1 MSESAQPAPLA
12 DAGGE
17 RLRLPPHSITA
28 EQAVLG
34 GLMLDNEAWDR
45 VADRVSEE
53 DFYRRDHRLIF
64 RAIAALAEAG
74 RPFDVVTLSEWLDGQ
89 GLLEE
94 AGGLAYLG
102 TLAKDT
108 PSAANITHYADIV
121 REHSVLRQ
129 LARVGTEIAGRA
141 YEPEGRSVS
150 ELLDEAERA
159 VFRIAEQGRRARE
172 GFVDIRELLRRTVD
186 RIDEL
191 HERDSPI
198 TGVAT
203 GFTDF
208 DERTSGLQPGDL
220 VIVAG
225 RPSMGKC
232 IVEGSRVLDPET
244 GRLEPIEAR
253 VRGRRAPLVSLDA
266 KGRLVPARA
275 SAFVDDGRKPV
286 WRVRTALGREILATA
301 PHPFLTIEGWKRLE
315 ELRVGEH
322 VAVPRRL
329 PFFGRR
335 RLPDAEVRL
344 IAYFLTD
351 GSVVG
356 TSPAFTNGDPRLRAD
371 FERAVRARF
380 PGVRCVCGD
389 HGGRRT
395 PTLRVVRERAA
406 LREARARLAR
416 RLRRAMEARGLSM
429 HALAARAGVTAG
441 AVHGWC
447 HGRATPAAA
456 HLARV
461 LPLLGWGSEAESE
474 AARARWNGDNP
485 VTLWLREIG
494 LWGRTAREKAVPE
507 VVFELGRDQ
516 LALFLN
522 RAFACDGSAYV
533 QNGDQAGISYATSSE
548 RLARDMQ
555 HLLLRFGVVAKLRER
570 RMRYGDGYRRAWE
583 LRITRQEDIATFA
596 REIGIF
602 GKEEALA
609 RALAASRG
617 KRCKVNLDTVPPGV
631 WRLIE
636 RAKGQRSWADLSRA
650 LGHGRGHNLHVG
662 RRGISRR
669 RLARIAEALGDEALA
684 NLARSDVYWD
694 RIEAIEYAG
703 LRQVYDLTVPGH
715 HNFVADDL
723 IVHNTSWALNVA
735 EHAAIKDKVPVA
747 IFSMEMP
754 GEQLAMRL
762 LSSLGRID
770 QHKIRSGRLDEEDWP
785 RLSSAVQILS
795 EAPLFI
801 DDTAALT
808 PAELRARARRLKR
821 EHGLGLVVVDYLQ
834 LMQVPGTREN
844 RATEISEIS
853 RSLKALAKELHVP
866 VVALSQ
872 LNRGVEQR
880 PNKRPMMS
888 DLRECVT
895 GDTLVVLADGRRL
908 PIRDLVGRSPE
919 VVAVDRDGRLV
930 AARAG
935 PVWEVGRKRVT
946 QVRLADGR
954 CIRATADHRL
964 LTDAGWQAV
973 GDVVA
978 GMHLVAARSAA
989 LVAFVRETHRWG
1001 WCLARAAGDGCSG
1014 SPGGDVAQA
1023 IVGTPRSSREKIP
1036 AGARAVRGPYRLPEA
1051 LELVEIIEVVP
1062 AGEEPVYDLTV
1073 PETACWLADGIVSHN
1088 SGAIEQ
1094 DADLIVFLYRDEVY
1108 NEDSPDKGVAEVIIG
1123 KQRNGPVGT
1132 VRLTFLGQY
1141 TRFENFI
1148 SEVYTSGE
1156 YA

>member
-1 MSESAQPAPLA
+1 MPEPAQPSAMG
-12 DAGGE
+12 DAAVD
-17 RLRLPPHSITA
+17 RLRVPPHSITA

-45 VADRVSEE
+45 VADRVGED

-74 RPFDVVTLSEWLDGQ
+74 KPFDVVTLSEWLEAH

-108 PSAANITHYADIV
+108 PSAANIAHYADIV

-129 LARVGTEIAGRA
+129 LARAGTEIAGRA
-141 YEPEGRSVS
+141 YQPEGRSVS

-159 VFRIAEQGRRARE
+159 VFQIAEQGRRGRE

-220 VIVAG
+220 IIVAG

-232 IVEGSRVLDPET
+232 VVAGSRVLDPES
-244 GRLEPIEAR
+244 GRLEPIERR
-253 VRGRRAPLVSLDA
+253 VRERRAAVLSLDA

-275 SAFVDDGRKPV
+275 SAFVDDGLKPV

-315 ELRVGEH
+315 ALRPGEH
-322 VAVPRRL
+322 IAVPRRL
-329 PFFGRR
+329 PVFGRR
-335 RLPDAEVRL
+335 ALPEAEVRL

-356 TSPAFTNGDPRLRAD
+356 TSPRFTNGDPRLRRD
-371 FERAVRARF
+371 FEQAVRARF
-380 PGVRCVCGD
+380 PGVRCTLVD
-389 HGGRRT
+389 SGGTRT
-395 PTLRVVRERAA
+395 PTLQVVRDRN
-406 LREARARLAR
+406 ARLAR
-416 RLRRAMEARGLSM
+416 RAFARLLRRAMRARGWSM
-429 HALAARAGVTAG
+429 HALAAAVGVTPG
-441 AVHGWC
+441 AVHGWF
-447 HGRATPAAA
+447 HGRAAPSAP
-456 HLARV
+456 HLARL
-461 LPLLGWGSEAESE
+461 LPVLGWDGEMEAQ

-485 VTLWLREIG
+485 VTAWLREIG
-494 LWGRTAREKAVPE
+494 LWGCTAREKRVPE
-507 VVFELGRDQ
+507 PVFELPRER

-522 RAFACDGSAYV
+522 RAFACDGSVYV
-533 QNGDQAGISYATSSE
+533 QNGDQAALSYATGSE
-548 RLARDMQ
+548 GLARDMQ
-555 HLLLRFGVVAKLRER
+555 HLLLRFGILAKLRAR
-570 RMRYGDGYRRAWE
+570 RMRYGGGWRAAWE
-583 LRITRQEDIATFA
+583 LRITRQEDIEAFT

-602 GKEEALA
+602 GKEAALEKA
-609 RALAASRG
+609 VRVSRA
-617 KRCKVNLDTVPPGV
+617 KRRKVSLDTVPPGV

-636 RAKGQRSWADLSRA
+636 RAKGGRSWAELAEA
-650 LGHGRGHNLHVG
+650 LGHPRRGHNLHVG
-662 RRGISRR
+662 RRGLSRH

-684 NLARSDVYWD
+684 NLATSDICWD
-694 RIEAIEYAG
+694 RIVAIEYAG
-703 LRQVYDLTVPGH
+703 RRHVYDLTVPEH
-715 HNFVADDL
+715 HNFVAED
-723 IVHNTSWALNVA
+723 IVVHNTSWALNVA

-770 QHKIRSGRLDEEDWP
+770 QHKIRSGRLDDEDWP
-785 RLSSAVQILS
+785 RLTSAVQILS

-821 EHGLGLVVVDYLQ
+821 EHGLGLIVIDYLQ
-834 LMQVPGTREN
+834 LMQVPGTTEN

-888 DLRECVT
+888 DLRE
-895 GDTLVVLADGRRL
+895 
-908 PIRDLVGRSPE
+908 
-919 VVAVDRDGRLV
+919 
-930 AARAG
+930 
-935 PVWEVGRKRVT
+935 
-946 QVRLADGR
+946 
-954 CIRATADHRL
+954 
-964 LTDAGWQAV
+964 
-973 GDVVA
+973 
-978 GMHLVAARSAA
+978 
-989 LVAFVRETHRWG
+989 
-1001 WCLARAAGDGCSG
+1001 
-1014 SPGGDVAQA
+1014 
-1023 IVGTPRSSREKIP
+1023 
-1036 AGARAVRGPYRLPEA
+1036 
-1051 LELVEIIEVVP
+1051 
-1062 AGEEPVYDLTV
+1062 
-1073 PETACWLADGIVSHN
+1073 

-1141 TRFENFI
+1141 TRFENFA
-1148 SEVYTSGE
+1148 SEVYTSGDF
-1156 YA
+1156 A